1 MLRVVSRVSLL
12 AAFVF
17 VAACSSNDKKDESSK
32 VADLVDFERSV
43 KHKRLWSVSTGEG
56 EGRKHLRLEPA
67 IVNDTIYVGNA
78 DGKVRAITLANGKT
92 QWKVATDTALS
103 GGVGAYHGTVAFGTL
118 DGIVVA
124 LDAETGAER
133 WRAQVS
139 SEILASPAVNN
150 SVVVVQTID
159 ARVFAFD
166 TQTGTQVWAY
176 DHLTP
181 VLSLRGTSG
190 PVISSTQVVC
200 AFDNGQ
206 VVSFSVADGSR
217 TWEARV
223 SQPKGKTDLERI
235 VDIDGSPLIE
245 GGLVYAAG
253 YQGNIMAFSR
263 ANGDPIWREPVS
275 TANALTMADDKIF
288 VSTDNARIIA
298 FNATNG
304 EVAWENAAL
313 LNRGTGAPTAVGDYI
328 ITVDAD
334 DYLHVLAQK
343 DGSFVHRFKPAG
355 DGFHA
360 QAQAHLGKL
369 YLLSDD
375 GKLSAYTLSSR

>member
-1 MLRVVSRVSLL
+1 MLRAVSRTALLL
-12 AAFVF
+12 AFTALV
-17 VAACSSNDKKDESSK
+17 ACSSNDKKDESSK

-43 KHKRLWSVSTGEG
+43 KHKRLWSVSTGSG
-56 EGRKHLRLEPA
+56 EGREHLRLVPA

-78 DGKVRAITLANGKT
+78 DGKVRALTRENGKT
-92 QWKVATDTALS
+92 KWKVDTDTALS

-118 DGIVVA
+118 DGVVVA
-124 LDAETGAER
+124 LDSETGAER

-139 SEILASPAVNN
+139 SEILAPPAVNS

-166 TQTGTQVWAY
+166 AESGSRRWAY

-181 VLSLRGTSG
+181 VLSLRGTAG

-206 VVSFSVADGSR
+206 VVSFSVIDGSR

-235 VDIDGSPLIE
+235 VDIDGSPLVE

-263 ANGDPIWREPVS
+263 AKGDPIWRQPVS
-275 TANALTMADDKIF
+275 TATALSMARDRIF
-288 VSTDNARIIA
+288 VSTDEAHIIA
-298 FNATNG
+298 FSATNG
-304 EVAWENAAL
+304 EIVWENESL
-313 LNRGTGAPTAVGDYI
+313 RNRSAGAPAAVGDYL
-328 ITVDAD
+328 ITIDSD
-334 DYLHVLAQK
+334 DYLHVLSQN
-343 DGSFVHRFKPAG
+343 DGTFVHRFKPAG
-355 DGFHA
+355 DGFST
-360 QAQAHLGKL
+360 QAQVHLGTF